1 MAKFFKKNQQTLA
14 AKSGAVSGSEAIDDY
29 LKSIFRLSGREE
41 RQVSSTEIADDLDIT
56 AASVTNM
63 LQKLAALEPPLVLY
77 EKHRGV
83 QLSKAGKKRALEI
96 IRHHRLL
103 ETFLHQVL
111 GYPWDEVHQEAERLE
126 HFISER
132 FEERIAAKLGHP
144 EFDPHGHAIPALDGS
159 LPTHEPRTLSQLKPG
174 QTARVAS
181 VSDKD
186 PEMLRYLATQGI
198 RPGVRVTL
206 GEQLPFKG
214 DYQVRIGNSAKLALL
229 SLSLAE
235 SISVAMK

>member
-1 MAKFFKKNQQTLA
+1 MAKFFKKSQQAPAPKT
-14 AKSGAVSGSEAIDDY
+14 GAVSGSEAIDDY
-29 LKSIFRLSGREE
+29 LKAIFQLSGREE
-41 RQVSSTEIADDLDIT
+41 RQVSSTEIADTLAIT

-63 LQKLAALEPPLVLY
+63 LQKLAALEPPLVVY

-103 ETFLHQVL
+103 ETFLLQVL

-144 EFDPHGHAIPALDGS
+144 EFDPHGHAIPALDGEM
-159 LPTHEPRTLSQLKPG
+159 PAETHTRLSDVNKKGTFLI
-174 QTARVAS
+174 AS
-181 VSDKD
+181 VADRD
-186 PEMLRYLATQGI
+186 AALLRQLSAKGI
-198 RPGVRVTL
+198 KPGVRIRLKEKPTGGSYRVDIANGAKNITL
-206 GEQLPFKG
+206 SKA
-214 DYQVRIGNSAKLALL
+214 SASQILIVPA
-229 SLSLAE
+229 
-235 SISVAMK
+235 